1 MVALDDA
8 LNELAKL
15 VEFACLYDPATGHF
29 WHNGATGGYSAYAF
43 SKSKTAQ
50 ETS

>member
-15 VEFACLYDPATGHF
+15 DPATGLF